1 MAGWMSSRTIVAAAA
16 VSLTVLVPAGGAG
29 AEGPE
34 LPGMCNGVRNAPLM
48 VLNAHA
54 NGSPKYILNLETDS
68 SGAATGVMV
77 VGKGA
82 DRLRIDQFCRF
93 WQHLPGMEPGGGG
106 HAPGGGHDPGDGHV
120 PGDEAEGA
128 TMAHAVG
135 LGTLPDGT
143 RVLVRTDVRGNDE
156 GKFFRVRYRPMGQH
170 GGEDGHE
177 ADAAAEGDSGNTHED
192 EAWTMIPSEG
202 WASLKM
208 LKLRPAQ

>member
-1 MAGWMSSRTIVAAAA
+1 MVGWMSSRTIVAAAA

-48 VLNAHA
+48 VLTAHA
-54 NGSPKYILNLETDS
+54 NGSPKFVLNLETDS
-68 SGAATGVMV
+68 SGAASGVMV

-106 HAPGGGHDPGDGHV
+106 HEPGEGHDPGDGHV
-120 PGDEAEGA
+120 PGDEAEEA
-128 TMAHAVG
+128 TIAHAVG
-135 LGTLPDGT
+135 IGALGDGT
-143 RVLVRTDVRGNDE
+143 RVLVRTDVRGNEE
-156 GKFFRVRYRPMGQH
+156 GNFFRVRFRAMGQH
-170 GGEDGHE
+170 GGEDDHD
-177 ADAAAEGDSGNTHED
+177 AAAAEGDAGDTHED
-192 EAWTMIPSEG
+192 EAWTMIPAEG